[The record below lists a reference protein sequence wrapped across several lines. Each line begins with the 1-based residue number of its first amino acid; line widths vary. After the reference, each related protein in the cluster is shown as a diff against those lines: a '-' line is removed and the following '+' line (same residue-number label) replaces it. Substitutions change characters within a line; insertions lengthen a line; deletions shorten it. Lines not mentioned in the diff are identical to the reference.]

1 MSDDPA
7 HGELALLEAWR
18 AGDRFAGEQL
28 VARHYPQVAGFFR
41 LRVGEAADDLTQR
54 TFLACVE
61 GRDRVSSSSFR
72 AYVFG
77 VAHHLLVEHIRA
89 GHRRAAIESFGV
101 AQPQSV
107 LSPSHVVRLRQEQLL
122 LLRALDDLPLDM
134 QMPLALCYVQGL
146 KAREIGEVLEIPT
159 STVTTRLQRARE
171 ALRAKVESMRAPTQV
186 RDAALADLEGWTRS
200 LLHVSLAPAH
210 DE

>member
-1 MSDDPA
+1 M
-7 HGELALLEAWR
+7 LEAWR
-18 AGDRFAGEQL
+18 AGDRIAGERL
-28 VARHYPQVAGFFR
+28 LAAYYPHVAGFFR
-41 LRVGEAADDLTQR
+41 LRVGDAADDLTQR
-54 TFLACVE
+54 TFLGCVE
-61 GRDRVSSSSFR
+61 GRTRVHSSSFR

-77 VAHHLLVEHIRA
+77 VARHLLVEHIRA
-89 GHRRAAIESFGV
+89 GHRKAAIDSFAV

-146 KAREIGEVLEIPT
+146 KAREIAEVLEIPT

-171 ALRAKVESMRAPTQV
+171 ALRAKVETMRAPAIV
-186 RDAALADLEGWTRS
+186 RDAALADLEGWTKS
-200 LLHVSLAPAH
+200 LLHVSLAPQPG
-210 DE
+210 E